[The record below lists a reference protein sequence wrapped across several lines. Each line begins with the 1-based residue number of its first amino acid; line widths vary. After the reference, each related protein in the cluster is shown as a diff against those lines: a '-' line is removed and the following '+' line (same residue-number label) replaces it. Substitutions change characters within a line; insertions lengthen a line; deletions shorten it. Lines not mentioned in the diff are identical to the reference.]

1 MYFFGNESREIY
13 RRIKIRTFEQGTIMS
28 SYFDNKVIWITGA
41 SSGIGEALV
50 KELTLNTNA
59 KIILSSRKEEQL
71 YAVAENTGLT
81 HSRYAVLPLDLAHYK
96 SMPDMA
102 GKAIEKFGKIDILI
116 NNAGLSQR
124 SLAMETGIEI
134 DKHLMEV
141 DYLGTVALTKAV
153 VPYMIRNG
161 GGQIAVVSSLMGIF
175 GAPMRS
181 GYAAAKHALH
191 GFFDALRAELYS
203 QNILVTIICPGFI
216 QTNISIHALTGDGSL
231 QGTMDDA
238 TEKGMPADVFAKK
251 MLYAIE
257 KKKNQKA
264 IGGKEVMGVYLK
276 RFFPALLA
284 KVIRKAKVV

>member
-13 RRIKIRTFEQGTIMS
+13 RRIKIRTFEHGTIMS

-50 KELTLNTNA
+50 KELTVNTNA

-102 GKAIEKFGKIDILI
+102 GQAIEKFGKIDILI

-124 SLAMETGIEI
+124 SLAMETDIEI

-191 GFFDALRAELYS
+191 GFFDALRAELYN

-276 RFFPALLA
+276 DSFLLCWQ
-284 KVIRKAKVV
+284 K

>member
-1 MYFFGNESREIY
+1 
-13 RRIKIRTFEQGTIMS
+13 MS
-28 SYFDNKVIWITGA
+28 NYYNDKVVWITGA

-50 KELTLNTNA
+50 KELAKTSNA

-71 YAVAENTGLT
+71 YEIAENTGLT
-81 HSRYAVLPLDLAHYK
+81 VNQYAVIPLDLKNYKDMSDIASTAVAH
-96 SMPDMA
+96 
-102 GKAIEKFGKIDILI
+102 FGKIDILI

-124 SLAMETGIEI
+124 SLAMETDIEV
-134 DKHLMEV
+134 DKHLM
-141 DYLGTVALTKAV
+141 DIDFIGTVALTKAV
-153 VPYMIRNG
+153 LPYMIKNG

-191 GFFDALRAELYS
+191 GFFDALRAELYDK
-203 QNILVTIICPGFI
+203 NISVTIICPGFI
-216 QTNISIHALTGDGSL
+216 QTNISIHAVMGDGST

-238 TEKGMPADVFAKK
+238 TMKGMPVDVFAKK
-251 MLYAIE
+251 MLSAIA

-264 IGGKEVMGVYLK
+264 IGGKEVMAVYLK

-284 KVIRKAKVV
+284 RIVRKAKVV

>member
-50 KELTLNTNA
+50 KELTVNTNA

-124 SLAMETGIEI
+124 SLAMETDIEI

-191 GFFDALRAELYS
+191 GFFDALRAELYN

>member
-13 RRIKIRTFEQGTIMS
+13 RRIKIRTFEQGTMMS

-124 SLAMETGIEI
+124 SLAMETDIEI

>member
-1 MYFFGNESREIY
+1 
-13 RRIKIRTFEQGTIMS
+13 MS
-28 SYFDNKVIWITGA
+28 TYFDNKVIWITGA
-41 SSGIGEALV
+41 SSGIGEALT
-50 KELTLNTNA
+50 KELTVNTNA

-71 YAVAENTGLT
+71 YAVAENAGLP
-81 HSRYAVLPLDLAHYK
+81 HSRYAVLPLDLANYK
-96 SMPDMA
+96 DMPDIA

-124 SLAMETGIEI
+124 SLAMETDIEI

-153 VPYMIRNG
+153 VPYMIKNG
-161 GGQIAVVSSLMGIF
+161 GGQIAVVSSLMGVF

-191 GFFDALRAELYS
+191 GFFDALRAELYA
-203 QNILVTIICPGFI
+203 QKILVTIICPGFI
-216 QTNISIHALTGDGSL
+216 QTNISIHAVTGDGSL

-238 TEKGMPADVFAKK
+238 TEKGMSADIFARK
-251 MLYAIE
+251 MLSAIE

-264 IGGKEVMGVYLK
+264 IGGKEVLGVYLK

-284 KVIRKAKVV
+284 KFVRNAKVV